1 MGAAAST
8 VEMRRLEA
16 PARHKPHIDQ
26 HQRRALRRPIAE
38 TAGYIQKRSAAGPL
52 HGRYSGRLNRSSG
65 DRRGFT
71 VPIL

>member
-8 VEMRRLEA
+8 LKMGRLEA